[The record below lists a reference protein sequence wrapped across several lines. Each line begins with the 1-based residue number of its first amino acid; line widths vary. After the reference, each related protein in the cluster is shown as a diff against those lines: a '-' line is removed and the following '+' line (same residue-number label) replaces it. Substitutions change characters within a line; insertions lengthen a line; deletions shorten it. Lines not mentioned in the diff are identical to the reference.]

1 MLTIARTLLGNPELI
16 LVDEP
21 TEGLAPLV
29 AGSVLEMLATISADG
44 ITVLVV
50 EQNYRAALKLAQVFY
65 IMSKGRIVFAGSGQE
80 LIAAEDIRMKYL
92 EV

>member
-1 MLTIARTLLGNPELI
+1 MLTIARTLMGNPELI

-29 AGSVLEMLATISADG
+29 AESVLEMLATISADG

-50 EQNYRAALKLAQVFY
+50 EQNYRAALKLAQGFY
-65 IMSKGRIVFAGSGQE
+65 IMSKGRIVFTGSGQE
-80 LIAAEDIRMKYL
+80 LIAAEDVRKKYL